1 MWPLIV
7 STFSE
12 ISLFISFVVASLSLP
27 FVSMCIFSCH
37 FQYPW
42 MDPKEFLHIIIIL
55 FSFSFFFCHID
66 PYESRIFTFIPLKG
80 CVCKK
85 GKNIVWLER
94 DRSGVRFNGHWIPR
108 NSASLVGPFCR
119 QVHERHCFEVME
131 NYFLFPF
138 MLITCTMP
146 TRTWM
151 KRFSEIKGLRCKSPL
166 IEKNSKKKIEFLW
179 YYQIMCD
186 CHLLVL
192 YLQKLGIV

>member
-1 MWPLIV
+1 MAIN
-7 STFSE
+7 
-12 ISLFISFVVASLSLP
+12 SLHLLWDLSLYFFCGCISFFAIRFHVYLLLSLS
-27 FVSMCIFSCH
+27 VSMNG
-37 FQYPW
+37 
-42 MDPKEFLHIIIIL
+42 PKRVLAYYYYLVF
-55 FSFSFFFCHID
+55 FSFSFCHID

-94 DRSGVRFNGHWIPR
+94 DRTGVRFNGHWIPR

-138 MLITCTMP
+138 MLITCTMS

-151 KRFSEIKGLRCKSPL
+151 KRFREIKGLRCKSPL
-166 IEKNSKKKIEFLW
+166 IEKNSKKK
-179 YYQIMCD
+179 
-186 CHLLVL
+186 
-192 YLQKLGIV
+192 

>member
-1 MWPLIV
+1 MNG
-7 STFSE
+7 
-12 ISLFISFVVASLSLP
+12 
-27 FVSMCIFSCH
+27 
-37 FQYPW
+37 
-42 MDPKEFLHIIIIL
+42 PKRVLAYYYYLVF
-55 FSFSFFFCHID
+55 FSFSFCHID

-138 MLITCTMP
+138 MLITCTMS

-186 CHLLVL
+186 WSISFVPSKIRYSLNNIGPNTLKFAQNNWIGVFSFSNFALGKVL
-192 YLQKLGIV
+192 HYLSTFL